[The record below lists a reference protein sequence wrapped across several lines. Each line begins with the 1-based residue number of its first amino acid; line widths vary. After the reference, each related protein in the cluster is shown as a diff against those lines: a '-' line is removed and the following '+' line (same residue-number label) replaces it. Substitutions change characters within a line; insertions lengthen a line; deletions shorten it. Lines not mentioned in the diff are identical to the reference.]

1 MKRLI
6 CVLLL
11 FVVLVLSGC
20 QKEVD
25 EQAQALI
32 ERIDA
37 IGEVTL
43 DDGFLIGEIEDAYAE
58 LSEDIRKQVS
68 NLDVLKEAR
77 AKYDE
82 MQMSHPI
89 PYSELNWTSTV
100 EDMRAA
106 YGKETDAN
114 KLDDGGSS
122 YTYQTTFHGEKG
134 KILYIFDGAG
144 LLRGATFIYD
154 GSSEAAMRNYFETL
168 REEFET
174 LYGTVATSKGNKVN
188 DSSYIN
194 FYTWYTPVG
203 TLDLSVENMVLTGM
217 AIHDVTIRMFR
228 EE

>member
-1 MKRLI
+1 MKRVICILLVLI
-6 CVLLL
+6 
-11 FVVLVLSGC
+11 VLSGC
-20 QKEVD
+20 QKEID
-25 EQAQALI
+25 PQAQALI

-43 DDGFLIGEIEDAYAE
+43 DDGHLIGEIEDAYAE
-58 LSEDIRKQVS
+58 MSEDIRKQVS

-82 MQMSHPI
+82 IQMSHPI
-89 PYSELNWTSTV
+89 PYSELNWTSTA

-106 YGKETDAN
+106 YGKEKDAN

-134 KILYIFDGAG
+134 KILYVFDSAG

-154 GSSEAAMRNYFETL
+154 GSSEAAMQSYFETL

-174 LYGTVATSKGNKVN
+174 LYGTIASAKENKVN

-203 TLDLSVENMVLTGM
+203 TLDLSVENMVLSGL
-217 AIHDVTIRMFR
+217 AVHDVTMRMFR